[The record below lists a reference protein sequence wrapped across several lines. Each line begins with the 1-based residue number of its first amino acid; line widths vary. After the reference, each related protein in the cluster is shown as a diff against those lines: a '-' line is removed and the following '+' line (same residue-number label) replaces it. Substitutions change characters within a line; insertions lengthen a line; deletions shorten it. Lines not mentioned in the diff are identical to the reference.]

1 MTTALRTLPAK
12 DPDERVLLQFDFGA
26 DMPAADTVAS
36 ALVAV
41 EAVVA
46 GADATPAAL
55 LDGSP
60 AASGQGV
67 LQWVEAG
74 EEAASYRLLCTAT
87 TAQGRVLV
95 LRAVLPVRTVT

>member
-1 MTTALRTLPAK
+1 MTPLRTLPIK
-12 DPDERVLLQFDFGA
+12 DPDERVLLEFDFA
-26 DMPAADTVAS
+26 PDLPAADTVS
-36 ALVAV
+36 TALVAV

-46 GADATPAAL
+46 GEDASPSAV

-67 LQWVEAG
+67 LQWIEAG
-74 EEAASYRLLCTAT
+74 EEGASYRLLCTAT

>member
-1 MTTALRTLPAK
+1 MTALRTLPAK
-12 DPDERVLLQFDFGA
+12 DPAERVLLLFDFGA
-26 DMPAADTVAS
+26 EMPAGDTVAT

-46 GADATPAAL
+46 GQDATPAV
-55 LDGSP
+55 LDGGP
-60 AASGQGV
+60 TASGQAV
-67 LQWVEAG
+67 LQWVIAG
-74 EEAASYRLLCTAT
+74 VEAASYRLRCTAT